1 MRRAVVALG
10 VLAVVVLV
18 AGCGGSG
25 SDPLADDQGAP
36 LALEHGATTERDGV
50 RVEEISYGSGD
61 DRVEAYLVSPLGTA
75 VEKLPAVVFLHG
87 SGDDRT
93 EQLDTAVAL
102 FAAVHGFAMIE
113 GTGFLGDEMD
123 LDRIF
128 DKVVDSALAS
138 ITASPS
144 RD

>member
-1 MRRAVVALG
+1 M
-10 VLAVVVLV
+10 VVLV

-102 FAAVHGFAMIE
+102 AKRGSVAM
-113 GTGFLGDEMD
+113 T
-123 LDRIF
+123 
-128 DKVVDSALAS
+128 
-138 ITASPS
+138 ITAPS
-144 RD
+144 RGKTAPAGATGEDLVRWQGGTIAADVVAVRRALGAWK